1 MTNDTP
7 LALAPKRTAIY
18 LNPGVMMVKP
28 GKNAQAI
35 PYYER
40 YLHLFPSYKKADEL
54 RAVITVLG
62 ENAR

>member
-1 MTNDTP
+1 
-7 LALAPKRTAIY
+7 
-18 LNPGVMMVKP
+18 MMAKL

-35 PYYER
+35 PYYEL

-54 RAVITVLG
+54 RALITVLG